1 MKKLLL
7 FSILFFNSFLFSQI
21 NWTSLEQA
29 VAAQTSNPKKIVIFF
44 YSESSS
50 ACKKLETDTYNHL
63 EISKILNDQYYPV
76 KFNVEGNENFK
87 FLNRTFSNSSAERNQ
102 KSNHDFANFMNVT
115 TVPSTVFLDEKNNP
129 ITVLQGALTAKEL
142 EPYLQ
147 FIASDE
153 YKKVENASK
162 WETYR
167 KKFKSKIKD

>member
-1 MKKLLL
+1 M
-7 FSILFFNSFLFSQI
+7 
-21 NWTSLEQA
+21 TLEQA

-44 YSESSS
+44 YSKSSS
-50 ACKKLETDTYNHL
+50 ACKTLETDTYNHV
-63 EISKILNDQYYPV
+63 EISKIINENYYPI
-76 KFNVEGNENFK
+76 KFNIEGNESFK
-87 FLNRTFSNSSAERNQ
+87 FLNRTFGNSSTQGNR

-147 FIASDE
+147 FIAKDD
-153 YKKVENASK
+153 YKKVENTSK